1 MIIRQGL
8 TRAVFALTATYVSAS
23 GARAQGDVVRELSKP
38 DVVLGEPFSLVR
50 GAREL
55 PDGRLIVT
63 DWLEQRLAVIDFS
76 RGAIVDRAKI
86 GAGPTEIRLPGGLF
100 PFRGDSTLLVDVGN
114 GRLAVL
120 DGEGRIVR
128 TFAPPAPAAAS
139 PSGVDGAG
147 RLYFA
152 IQAWHTDQP
161 LPGDTVEIAVVDAGG
176 GSPRAVARVHGITHP
191 PSSGPHGPRVP
202 FVVFAR
208 QDAFAVAS
216 TGRIAVVRGGDYS
229 VEWIQDGRVVAK
241 GPAHPARPVAASSA
255 DRTAYVR
262 QFLQSSPMS
271 GRGED
276 GGLGHTPAEM
286 ITDAAVANVVRNTSF
301 AETLPFVRPGD
312 VRIDTS
318 GRVWVGRWVRA
329 GERRIYDIFDGM
341 GGKVG
346 TVRLAEGRQLL
357 AVGRRHAYVIH
368 TDDDDLQT
376 LERYT
381 LPV

>member
-1 MIIRQGL
+1 MTIRHWL
-8 TRAVFALTATYVSAS
+8 TRAGIALTATCVAAS

-38 DVVLGEPFSLVR
+38 DAVLSEPFSLVR

-55 PDGRLIVT
+55 ADGRLIVT

-76 RGAIVDRAKI
+76 RAAIVDRAKI
-86 GAGPTEIRLPGGLF
+86 GAGPAEIRLPGGLF

-139 PSGVDGAG
+139 PSGVDAAG
-147 RLYFA
+147 RVYFV
-152 IQAWHTDQP
+152 IQAWHTEQP

-208 QDAFAVAS
+208 QDAFAVTS
-216 TGRIAVVRGGDYS
+216 TGGIVVVRGGDYS
-229 VEWIQDGRVVAK
+229 VEWIKDGRVIAK
-241 GPAHPARPVAASSA
+241 GPAHPARPFAASSA

-286 ITDAAVANVVRNTSF
+286 ISDEAVANVVRNTSF
-301 AETLPFVRPGD
+301 AETLPFFRPGD

-341 GGKVG
+341 GRRVG
-346 TVRLAEGRQLL
+346 AVRLAEGRQLL
-357 AVGRRHAYVIH
+357 ALGRRHAYVIH

-381 LPV
+381 LPM